1 MWGRSRWGIRSF
13 CTHEG
18 SGNSGTYE
26 VLAELMPGAN
36 LKGDGF
42 SCFAVTKNKRDFEL
56 FLWMRKEYRKHKGC
70 NFLRF
75 MVLVL

>member
-1 MWGRSRWGIRSF
+1 
-13 CTHEG
+13 
-18 SGNSGTYE
+18 
-26 VLAELMPGAN
+26 MPGAN